1 MMTARLTACLLILAL
16 VLPLPGIGATTA
28 HATTGWYIA
37 FGIGASKAGTMKQA
51 GNNDDTTCYPDDD
64 CGHLPDML
72 PTGYRWFY
80 DLHPDTDAAFELAV
94 GYGFRLFRLEL
105 ATTRQTLGIDQQ
117 FVGGSY
123 LDGSRAMPAAD
134 SFYTVDVKTGVDDLT
149 LHTLALN
156 AYADLPI
163 ADPRLT
169 PYLGLGLG
177 LTFAKLSRLHYESAY
192 ALKEPECPDTAAC
205 ANPEGYEEIQDIDP
219 AMYNGRQ
226 HIDLTDTVPSVHFH
240 LGADYRI
247 RDTLL
252 IGLKVSYNLAGDMSQ
267 EDAYEYHAIA
277 GMTSHTEISGIR
289 YWAVLLNLK
298 WEL

>member
-1 MMTARLTACLLILAL
+1 MNLIAAVLATVLL
-16 VLPLPGIGATTA
+16 GATTA
-28 HATTGWYIA
+28 DAATGWYIA
-37 FGIGASKAGTMKQA
+37 FGIGANKADTMKQA

-64 CGHLPDML
+64 CSHLPDML

-80 DLHPDTDAAFELAV
+80 DLHPDIDAAFELAV

-117 FVGGSY
+117 FVGGTY

-134 SFYTVDVKTGVDDLT
+134 SFYTVDVETDVDDLT

-192 ALKEPECPDTAAC
+192 ALKELECPDAAAC
-205 ANPEGYEEIQDIDP
+205 AYPEGYEEIQDIDP
-219 AMYNGRQ
+219 TMYNGRQ
-226 HIDLTDTVPSVHFH
+226 HIDLMDTVPSVHFH

-267 EDAYEYHAIA
+267 EDAYEYHAIE

-289 YWAVLLNLK
+289 YWTVLLNLK